1 MVSRDEA
8 RELSRRELA
17 AALPRRWHH
26 VQAVAAQA
34 ERLSRLPD
42 VSGDLLV
49 AAGWLHDIGYGP
61 GLVVTGFHP
70 LDGARFLRERGTDRR
85 LVSLVAHHSCAVH
98 EARVRGL
105 DDVLLAEFEREDSP
119 TYDALVFCD
128 MTTGPS
134 GERLTYRA
142 RMDEIQQ
149 RYGPG
154 HVVTQALE
162 LARSDL
168 VDSCER
174 TLARLSTAQV
184 S

>member
-1 MVSRDEA
+1 M
-8 RELSRRELA
+8 
-17 AALPRRWHH
+17 
-26 VQAVAAQA
+26 
-34 ERLSRLPD
+34 
-42 VSGDLLV
+42 
-49 AAGWLHDIGYGP
+49 
-61 GLVVTGFHP
+61 
-70 LDGARFLRERGTDRR
+70 
-85 LVSLVAHHSCAVH
+85 
-98 EARVRGL
+98 RGL